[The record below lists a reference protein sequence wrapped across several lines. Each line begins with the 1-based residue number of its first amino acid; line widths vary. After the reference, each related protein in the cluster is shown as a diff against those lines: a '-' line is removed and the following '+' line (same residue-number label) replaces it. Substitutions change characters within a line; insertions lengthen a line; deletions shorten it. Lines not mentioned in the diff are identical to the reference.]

1 MNPDLLYDYISAHI
15 DPEPENLHRLFRST
29 NLTSTYPR
37 MCTDHIQG
45 RFIKMLTRMIRPS
58 RVLELG
64 TFTGY
69 SALCFAEGMA
79 AEGEV
84 VTIEVN
90 DEMED
95 VIRESLA
102 DSDVGRKVRLIIGD
116 AIEAMNAVDGDFDV
130 AFIDANKRDYVEYYR
145 MVKRRVRRG
154 GFIIADNTLWSGKV
168 IEPDGK
174 QKIYCFQEAG
184 RT

>member
-1 MNPDLLYDYISAHI
+1 
-15 DPEPENLHRLFRST
+15 
-29 NLTSTYPR
+29 
-37 MCTDHIQG
+37 
-45 RFIKMLTRMIRPS
+45 
-58 RVLELG
+58 
-64 TFTGY
+64 
-69 SALCFAEGMA
+69 MA

-168 IEPDGK
+168 IEPDGNADAQSRGIAAFNDFVAADPDVEK
-174 QKIYCFQEAG
+174 VILPFADGMTIAWVKE
-184 RT
+184 